1 MKRILGLFLLSA
13 SGMFAGAQTL
23 TVASYNLRN
32 ANPKDAAQGNGWAQ
46 RCPVIAD
53 LVRFHDFDIFGA
65 QEVLH
70 GQLLDLLAVLPD
82 YDYIG
87 VGRDDGVEKG
97 EYAPI
102 LYKRDRF
109 RLLDS
114 GHFWLAEDS
123 TRPVKGWDAAYVRI
137 CTWGRFLDRKSRKR
151 FWFFTLH
158 TDHKGQ
164 RSQIESCR
172 LVLDKIREMCRGERV
187 VLTGDFNVGETSDCH
202 ALLCESGILGD
213 AYDAA
218 PIRLATTGTENWF
231 DPDVKTFRRIDHVF
245 ITPGFRPL
253 RYGILT
259 DTYRVPTDTAGK
271 YRAHTPSDHFPVVVE
286 LDY

>member
-1 MKRILGLFLLSA
+1 MS
-13 SGMFAGAQTL
+13 AGAQTL

-32 ANPKDAAQGNGWAQ
+32 ANPKDAAQGDGWAQ

-53 LVRFHDFDIFGA
+53 LVRF
-65 QEVLH
+65 
-70 GQLLDLLAVLPD
+70 
-82 YDYIG
+82 G

-164 RSQIESCR
+164 HSQIESCR

-286 LDY
+286 LNY

>member
-1 MKRILGLFLLSA
+1 MKRILGLFLLLA
-13 SGMFAGAQTL
+13 SGMSAGAQTL

-32 ANPKDAAQGNGWAQ
+32 ANSKDVAQGDGWAQ

-82 YDYIG
+82 YGYIG

-123 TRPVKGWDAAYVRI
+123 TRPVKGWDAAYIRI

-202 ALLCESGILGD
+202 ALLCESGILGRRLRCSAD
-213 AYDAA
+213 QAGNHWHGKLVRSRCEDFPAYRSHFHNTRFPAVALRHSD
-218 PIRLATTGTENWF
+218 RHLSSTG
-231 DPDVKTFRRIDHVF
+231 
-245 ITPGFRPL
+245 
-253 RYGILT
+253 
-259 DTYRVPTDTAGK
+259 
-271 YRAHTPSDHFPVVVE
+271 
-286 LDY
+286 